1 MRTLT
6 AFLVGRTA
14 RVRWVHLVLGGA
26 LLMPFWMLGTV
37 LVSTVYAEPG
47 GSAQAGPW
55 RAVLAQ
61 LPAVLVALPMAWVV
75 ALLPVARVLLATAAR
90 ALAASRAGEFAHT
103 PADSWAARRRTAHW
117 FVLHLLVGGV
127 VSGLSLAIPP
137 LVLLLCVSPLGF
149 LGHPGLGLVH
159 QALGAHPP
167 PTPPLGLAVLL
178 GLLLV
183 SAGAGALLARCA
195 PVLLGPTPAER
206 LAAAERRSL
215 VLAQRNRLARELHD
229 SVGHALTAVTIQAGA
244 ARRVLHR
251 DPAFAEEALLAIE
264 EAARTAVG
272 ELDTVL
278 GILREDADDGADPP
292 AGAPGSEGARHATG
306 PTLAS
311 LDLLARQLGLAGV
324 PVTVRTGP
332 GVAAL
337 PDALSR
343 EAYRIVQEGLTNVL
357 RHAGSV
363 PAVLT
368 LDIDRG
374 RLTVELTN
382 PVGAGRPSR
391 PGGGRGLRG
400 VAERAAARGG
410 GCESGR
416 TADGGGWRLAV
427 WLPVEVAAA

>member
-14 RVRWVHLVLGGA
+14 WVRWVHLVLGGA

-37 LVSTVYAEPG
+37 LVSTAYVNPG
-47 GSAQAGPW
+47 VNGQADPQ
-55 RAVLAQ
+55 RTMVAQ
-61 LPAVLVALPMAWVV
+61 LLAVLVALPMAWVV
-75 ALLPVARVLLATAAR
+75 ALLPVARVLLATASR
-90 ALAASRAGEFAHT
+90 ALAGSHAGEFAHT
-103 PADSWAARRRTAHW
+103 PAHSWAARRRTAHW

-127 VSGLSLAIPP
+127 VSGLSLAVPP
-137 LVLLLCVSPLGF
+137 LVLMLCVSPLGF
-149 LGHPGLGLVH
+149 LGHPGRTLIH

-178 GLLLV
+178 GLLLIN
-183 SAGAGALLARCA
+183 AGAGALLARCA
-195 PVLLGPTPAER
+195 PVLLGPTPAEQ

-264 EAARTAVG
+264 EVARAAVG

-278 GILREDADDGADPP
+278 GILREDVDDGTARPTG
-292 AGAPGSEGARHATG
+292 GAHDASG
-306 PTLAS
+306 PTLAA
-311 LDLLARQLGLAGV
+311 LDLLIRQLSLAGV
-324 PVTVRTGP
+324 SVAARTGP
-332 GVAAL
+332 GVTAL

-363 PAVLT
+363 PATLT
-368 LDIDRG
+368 LDIDQG

-382 PVGAGRPSR
+382 PIGAARPSR

-416 TADGGGWRLAV
+416 TADGSGWRLAV
-427 WLPVEVAAA
+427 WLPVGAA